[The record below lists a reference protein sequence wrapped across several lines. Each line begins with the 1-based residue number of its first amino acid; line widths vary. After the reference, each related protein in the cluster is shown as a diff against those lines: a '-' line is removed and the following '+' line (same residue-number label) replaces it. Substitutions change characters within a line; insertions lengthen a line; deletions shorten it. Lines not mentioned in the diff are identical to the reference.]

1 MSFFKKIK
9 QGLGIGT
16 VKLSLEVPPSV
27 SGESGQIQGRVM
39 LNAQSDQQIAALN
52 FKLTEE
58 FSTGRG
64 EDKQTREFELGKAS
78 YDQPFELKEGESK
91 TIEFTLPFALRKS
104 AAQSLSD
111 KGGALGALG
120 KAAKFAGA
128 EKSSFKVEVEAK
140 IQGTMLSPD
149 DSKSID
155 IV

>member
-16 VKLSLEVPPSV
+16 VKLALEVPPSV
-27 SGESGQIQGRVM
+27 SGESGRLQGRVTVT
-39 LNAQSDQQIAALN
+39 AQSDQQITSLK

-64 EDKQTREFELGKAS
+64 EEKETREFELGTVS
-78 YDQPFELKEGESK
+78 YDQPFSLKAGESK
-91 TIEFTLPFALRKS
+91 TVEFALPFVLRKS
-104 AAQSLSD
+104 SAQSLAE

-120 KAAKFAGA
+120 MAAKIAGA
-128 EKSSFKVEVEAK
+128 EKSTFKVEAEAK

-149 DSKSID
+149 DSKDID